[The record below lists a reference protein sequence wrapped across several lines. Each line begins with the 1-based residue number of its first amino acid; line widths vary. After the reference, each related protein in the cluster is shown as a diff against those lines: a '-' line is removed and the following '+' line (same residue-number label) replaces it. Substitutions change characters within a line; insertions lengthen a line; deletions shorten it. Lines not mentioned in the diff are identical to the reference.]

1 MWGHNVDQ
9 KLIDEAKRY
18 GINASQYN
26 LLPQHL
32 RDSMLRKDVD
42 RAIARLKKKGD
53 ADGQN

>member
-1 MWGHNVDQ
+1 MDQ
-9 KLIDEAKRY
+9 KLIEEAKKY

-26 LLPQHL
+26 LLPPRL
-32 RDSMLRKDVD
+32 RDNMLKKDVD